1 MGKAALRLNGIV
13 VIDKPEG
20 IASYDVV
27 RRLKGLVSGVKVGF
41 LGTLDPLATGVLPL
55 LLGEGTKL
63 APFLEAGRKVYE
75 TSLLLGV
82 VTDTQDREG
91 QILQSADLEAY
102 DLSPAKIEEV
112 IKRFRGRIQ
121 QRPPMYSALKHKGE
135 PLYKLARR
143 GEEAERA
150 LREVEIYELRVT
162 EINPPLLRLYIECSK
177 GTYIRTL
184 GHDIGAE
191 LGCGAHVTALRRTRS
206 GPFSLEDA
214 LPFAEVEVLVRQ
226 RRLKQRLIPL
236 AQAMGF
242 LPVMEVGETAA
253 HEISHGQALPL
264 EGVDQGSPQE
274 APQVGRKEVPQGEG
288 GRQEV
293 PQGGATEPQVVRVV
307 TKKEGALVA
316 VAEIQQGAGGLVLR
330 PLRVFHDDFTK
341 RRLYGKNTNS
351 TMANQGGR

>member
-1 MGKAALRLNGIV
+1 MGKAEQRLHGIV

-41 LGTLDPLATGVLPL
+41 LGTLDPLATGVLPI

-75 TSLLLGV
+75 ASLLLGV

-91 QILQSADLEAY
+91 EVVKTVDLATC
-102 DLSPAKIEEV
+102 DLSPSQIEEV
-112 IKRFRGRIQ
+112 IKRFRGRIM

-143 GEEAERA
+143 GEEAERS

-162 EINPPLLRLYIECSK
+162 EIDPPSLGLYIECSK

-184 GHDIGAE
+184 AHDIGGE

-214 LPFAEVEVLVRQ
+214 LPLTEVEVLLRQ

-236 AQAMGF
+236 AQAMAF
-242 LPVMEVGETAA
+242 LPVMEVGEAAA
-253 HEISHGQALPL
+253 HEISHGQVLPV
-264 EGVDQGSPQE
+264 ERVDQGIQLGGRQK
-274 APQVGRKEVPQGEG
+274 APQGGRKEGE
-288 GRQEV
+288 
-293 PQGGATEPQVVRVV
+293 VVRVV
-307 TKKEGALVA
+307 AKKEGGLVA
-316 VAEIQQGAGGLVLR
+316 VAEIRQSDGGLVLR
-330 PLRVFHDDFTK
+330 PLRVFHDAFTK
-341 RRLYGKNTNS
+341 RRLYGKNKNS
-351 TMANQGGR
+351 TMVDQGGR

>member
-1 MGKAALRLNGIV
+1 
-13 VIDKPEG
+13 
-20 IASYDVV
+20 
-27 RRLKGLVSGVKVGF
+27 
-41 LGTLDPLATGVLPL
+41 
-55 LLGEGTKL
+55 
-63 APFLEAGRKVYE
+63 
-75 TSLLLGV
+75 
-82 VTDTQDREG
+82 
-91 QILQSADLEAY
+91 
-102 DLSPAKIEEV
+102 
-112 IKRFRGRIQ
+112 
-121 QRPPMYSALKHKGE
+121 MYSALKHKGE

-206 GPFSLEDA
+206 GPFSLDDA

-274 APQVGRKEVPQGEG
+274 APQGAPQGGRQEARKEVPQVPSVAQQHLPLDGTPSSAEIILRCGADNQFSIHKRAGHFNKNMVVGMPHSGRGLKEGE
-288 GRQEV
+288 
-293 PQGGATEPQVVRVV
+293 VVRVV
-307 TKKEGALVA
+307 TKKGGALVA